1 MKGTSETTTLE
12 EGCFAVTYERKYFR
26 REDTFIKRSLR
37 PREYRIGYQ
46 GLHIPRVGM
55 KRLRNEAASLKFIR
69 KMIDISVLILYCD
82 FEDDDAY
89 YVVTQYVQGVSMSD
103 LTLEQKKTV
112 SQEIKIHLS
121 TLRTLTSNTIGGPSG
136 HIVPPYRVMERTEND
151 TWTSLVS
158 EFNKYV
164 FCHNDLSQQNIIVDP
179 ETLKI
184 NAIIDWEYAGFY
196 PEYFEALFYT
206 RLGPSV
212 AMKEESDDTSCLLAF
227 LLSEQT
233 DEN

>member
-1 MKGTSETTTLE
+1 
-12 EGCFAVTYERKYFR
+12 
-26 REDTFIKRSLR
+26 
-37 PREYRIGYQ
+37 
-46 GLHIPRVGM
+46 M

-121 TLRTLTSNTIGGPSG
+121 TLRILTSNTIGEPFG
-136 HIVPPYRVMERTEND
+136 HIVSSYRVMKRTEND

-164 FCHNDLSQQNIIVDP
+164 FCHNDLS
-179 ETLKI
+179 
-184 NAIIDWEYAGFY
+184 
-196 PEYFEALFYT
+196 
-206 RLGPSV
+206 
-212 AMKEESDDTSCLLAF
+212 
-227 LLSEQT
+227 
-233 DEN
+233 